1 LTEIVNLQKL
11 REELSKAIVHI
22 SSKMALYEDDD
33 EKYAKL
39 AYILH
44 RLSKSLLDCE
54 ILERNP
60 RLLSADTS
68 NNSLASLMKRVYEEE
83 EKTPLQTLDL
93 MAEDEGVDFDGD
105 LF

>member
-1 LTEIVNLQKL
+1 MVEIVNLQKL
-11 REELSKAIVHI
+11 REELSKAIIHI

-33 EKYAKL
+33 GKYAKL

-60 RLLSADTS
+60 RLLSTDTS
-68 NNSLASLMKRVYEEE
+68 SNSLAALFKRVYEEE
-83 EKTPLQTLDL
+83 EKTPLQALDI
-93 MAEDEGVDFDGD
+93 MAEDEDEDFEGD